1 MRGLI
6 RFNFNYRT
14 KFYGYFLFIMI
25 IKGKKNL
32 CTLNIFSN
40 FARSNIFV

>member
-14 KFYGYFLFIMI
+14 MFYGDFLFIMI
-25 IKGKKNL
+25 IKEQKNL

>member
-6 RFNFNYRT
+6 RFNFIYRT
-14 KFYGYFLFIMI
+14 KFYGYFLFVIL
-25 IKGKKNL
+25 IKEQKNL

>member
-6 RFNFNYRT
+6 RFNFIYKT
-14 KFYGYFLFIMI
+14 VFYGDYLFVKL
-25 IKGKKNL
+25 IKEQKNL